1 MAERNSITD
10 TQRRL
15 FNPYAPQ
22 TFTDKERRDF
32 DEEQHVTRFA
42 DFKTL
47 EELLQLQADE
57 RTCLAYME
65 RNGSKGREIEYLQI
79 SVDAREIEIR
89 NLRANDR

>member
-1 MAERNSITD
+1 MTD

-42 DFKTL
+42 DFRSQRASAPLK
-47 EELLQLQADE
+47 ASRSP
-57 RTCLAYME
+57 RTYFCL
-65 RNGSKGREIEYLQI
+65 
-79 SVDAREIEIR
+79 
-89 NLRANDR
+89 